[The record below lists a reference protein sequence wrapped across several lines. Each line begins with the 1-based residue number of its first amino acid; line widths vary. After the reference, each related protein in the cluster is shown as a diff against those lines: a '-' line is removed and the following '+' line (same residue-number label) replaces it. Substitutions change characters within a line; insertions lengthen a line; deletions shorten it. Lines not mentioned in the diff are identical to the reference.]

1 MTTAF
6 QWLHGA
12 RPRTLPL
19 AVAPI
24 IGAAAIVPAA
34 ERDVL
39 LLLLCA
45 TVALLLQIG
54 VNYAND
60 YSDGIRGTD
69 AQRGSTGGPLR
80 LVGQGLATADSVKRA
95 AHLSFVLACLVG
107 LVVVARSGDW
117 RLLLLGVA
125 AVPSAWFY
133 TGGTRPYGY
142 AGLGEVFVFTFFG
155 LAAVVGTVWAQSH
168 TVDAA
173 AWWVAGGEG
182 LLASAVLMVNNIRD
196 IATDA
201 PQGKRTLAVR
211 LGDRRSRYAYALMV
225 KLGLLGIVLGI
236 VPSVTATGAWA
247 LAAIALA
254 AVIWLGLRGISDIHG
269 SQLVRLLAAT
279 SRTALAISAVGLI
292 LVLVAPR

>member
-1 MTTAF
+1 MTTAY

-34 ERDVL
+34 QRDVS

-45 TVALLLQIG
+45 AVALLLQIG

-69 AQRGSTGGPLR
+69 AQRGTTGGPIR
-80 LVGQGLATADSVKRA
+80 LVGQGLATADSVRRA
-95 AHLSFVLACLVG
+95 AYLSFVLACLVG

-117 RLLLLGVA
+117 RLLLVGVA

-142 AGLGEVFVFTFFG
+142 AGFGEVFVFTFFG
-155 LAAVVGTVWAQSH
+155 LAAVLGTVWAQSH
-168 TVDAA
+168 TLDAA
-173 AWWVAGGEG
+173 AWWVASGEG
-182 LLASAVLMVNNIRD
+182 LLASAVLMVNNVRD

-211 LGDRRSRYAYALMV
+211 LGNRRSRYAYALMV
-225 KLGLLGIVLGI
+225 KLGLLGLVLGI
-236 VPSVTATGAWA
+236 APLVTVTGAWA
-247 LAAIALA
+247 LAVVALA
-254 AVIWLGLRGISDIHG
+254 AIIWLGLRGLSDIHG
-269 SQLVRLLAAT
+269 PQLVQLLADT
-279 SRTALAISAVGLI
+279 SKTALAMSALGLI
-292 LVLVAPR
+292 FVLVAPR